1 MSQSGLILREDTKSL
16 MLLAGSQSSKLL
28 FAASNQGSLKAFS
41 VNLDTQTGTH

>member
-1 MSQSGLILREDTKSL
+1 